1 MRHGLTIPEI
11 LVVLSVIG
19 SLAAAVTVGIG
30 QSDASKTEAVEIHL
44 AELTQ
49 YVEEFIDDTG
59 RRPRHLGE
67 LIDTNLIT
75 TDDTKDPWGR
85 TFSYQPLM
93 DEGEDFVICSRG
105 VDGHLKTSDDI
116 CGEAD

>member
-30 QSDASKTEAVEIHL
+30 QSDASKTEAVGVHL
-44 AELTQ
+44 VELTQ
-49 YVEEFIDDTG
+49 SVEEFIDDTG

-67 LIDTNLIT
+67 LIDNRIIT

-85 TFSYQPLM
+85 TFSYQPLT
-93 DEGEDFVICSRG
+93 DEGEDFIICSRG
-105 VDGHLKTSDDI
+105 VDGHLKTGDDI
-116 CGEAD
+116 CGDAD